1 MAEKIRIMIIGPTP
15 PPHHGVAMATRMLL
29 DLKMRDLFDLSH
41 VDLADR
47 RGIAHVDQPD
57 LHDVFLFIRQW
68 FTLLWKLL
76 REQPHIVY
84 LPISQT
90 TLGVVRDS
98 LLIWPAFLFGAR
110 IVLHLHGGNFRRWYE
125 GRDGLLRF
133 YVRLLLKATTRVV
146 VLGASLKP
154 LFSGLIP
161 ESRIS
166 VVPNGIEWGK
176 ARSGSGKSARK
187 KRFRILYLGTLNRL
201 KGVLVLLSAVP
212 RTLNRRRDVEFVFAG
227 GWSHPNDRREAEALL
242 SQIGAGDHVFFTGPL
257 EGEAKE
263 DLFASADLFVFP
275 GVQQEGQPLVV
286 IEAMAAGLPIL
297 FTDRGCLRET
307 VITEENGREVRIND
321 PEDLAEQIVRMLE
334 HPEVMRKM
342 GQRSR
347 ARYEANY
354 TAKIFLQ
361 RMVVLFLKV
370 GRERR

>member
-1 MAEKIRIMIIGPTP
+1 MVEKTRILIIGPTP
-15 PPHHGVAMATRMLL
+15 PPHHGVAMAIRMLL

-41 VDLADR
+41 LDLADR

-68 FTLLWKLL
+68 FTLIWKLL
-76 REQPHIVY
+76 RERPHIVY

-90 TLGVVRDS
+90 TLGVIRDS

-125 GRDGLLRF
+125 GRSALFRF

-146 VLGASLKP
+146 LLGTSLKP
-154 LFSGLIP
+154 LFSGLVP
-161 ESRIS
+161 DSRIS

-176 ARSGSGKSARK
+176 ARSASGKPARK

-201 KGVLVLLSAVP
+201 KGVLVLLAAVP
-212 RTLNRRRDVEFVFAG
+212 LTLKRRRDVEFVFAG
-227 GWSHPNDRREAEALL
+227 GWSHLSDRREAEALL
-242 SQIGAGDHVFFTGPL
+242 SRMDAADHVFFTGPM

-307 VITEENGREVRIND
+307 VIAEENGREVRTND
-321 PEDLAEQIVRMLE
+321 PEDLAEKIAQMLE
-334 HPEVMRKM
+334 NPEVMREM
-342 GQRSR
+342 GRRSR
-347 ARYEANY
+347 ARYEENY
-354 TAKIFLQ
+354 TAKIFFQ

-370 GRERR
+370 GREGR

>member
-1 MAEKIRIMIIGPTP
+1 MAEKMRILIIGPTP

-29 DLKMRDLFDLSH
+29 DLNLRELFRVSH
-41 VDLADR
+41 LELADR

-68 FTLLWKLL
+68 FTLLWRLF
-76 REQPHIVY
+76 RERPDVVY
-84 LPISQT
+84 LPISQS
-90 TLGVVRDS
+90 TLGVIRDS
-98 LLIWPAFLFGAR
+98 LWVWPSLLFRSR

-125 GRDGLLRF
+125 GRDGLLRA
-133 YVRLLLKATTRVV
+133 YIRLLLSAATRVI
-146 VLGASLKP
+146 VLGESLKP
-154 LFSGLIP
+154 LFTGLVP

-176 ARSGSGKSARK
+176 ARSGSGKPAR
-187 KRFRILYLGTLNRL
+187 RRRVRILYLGTLNRL
-201 KGVLVLLSAVP
+201 KGALVLLAAAP
-212 RTLNRRRDVEFVFAG
+212 RILKRCPDIEFILGG
-227 GWSHPNDRREAEALL
+227 GWSHPEDRQAAEAMILQSGL
-242 SQIGAGDHVFFTGPL
+242 GDHVIFTGL
-257 EGEAKE
+257 VEGEQKE
-263 DLFASADLFVFP
+263 TLFASADLFVFP

-307 VITEENGREVRIND
+307 VIAGENGREVRIND
-321 PEDLAEQIVRMLE
+321 PEDLAEQIVRMVE
-334 HPEVMRKM
+334 NPEAMREM
-342 GQRSR
+342 GRRSR

-361 RMVVLFLKV
+361 RMIVLFLRV

>member
-1 MAEKIRIMIIGPTP
+1 MAEKMRILIIGPTP
-15 PPHHGVAMATRMLL
+15 PPHHGVAMATRILL
-29 DLKMRDLFDLSH
+29 DLKMRELFHLYH
-41 VDLADR
+41 LELADR
-47 RGIAHVDQPD
+47 RGISHVDQPD
-57 LHDVFLFIRQW
+57 LHDVFLFLRQW
-68 FTLLWKLL
+68 FTLIWKLF
-76 REQPHIVY
+76 RERPRIVY
-84 LPISQT
+84 LPVSQS

-98 LLIWPAFLFGAR
+98 FLIWPSFLFGAR

-125 GRDGLLRF
+125 GRSGLLRF

-146 VLGASLKP
+146 VLGGSLRP
-154 LFSGLIP
+154 LFSGLVP

-176 ARSGSGKSARK
+176 VRSSSGKSARGR
-187 KRFRILYLGTLNRL
+187 RFRVLYLGTLNRL

-212 RTLNRRRDVEFVFAG
+212 LTLQRRRDIEFVFAG
-227 GWSHPNDRREAEALL
+227 GWSHPNDRRKAEAAL
-242 SQIGAGDHVFFTGPL
+242 SQMEAGDHVIFTGPV

-263 DLFASADLFVFP
+263 NLFASADLFVFP

-307 VITEENGREVRIND
+307 VIAEENGREIRIND

-334 HPEVMRKM
+334 HPEAMREM
-342 GQRSR
+342 GRRSR
-347 ARYEANY
+347 ARYETNY